1 MAQRSHGGA
10 ENATDA
16 WLVLAGQQHAVS
28 VTAGLYHSLVLV
40 ESPVW
45 QPVQPISAELTAG
58 GYLSCVLMIT
68 SCSSKYVLAG
78 IRCQLRVW
86 DTR

>member
-1 MAQRSHGGA
+1 MARRSGA

-58 GYLSCVLMIT
+58 GYLSCVLT

>member
-1 MAQRSHGGA
+1 M
-10 ENATDA
+10 
-16 WLVLAGQQHAVS
+16 LAGQQHAVS

-58 GYLSCVLMIT
+58 GYLACVLT
-68 SCSSKYVLAG
+68 SSSKYVLAG